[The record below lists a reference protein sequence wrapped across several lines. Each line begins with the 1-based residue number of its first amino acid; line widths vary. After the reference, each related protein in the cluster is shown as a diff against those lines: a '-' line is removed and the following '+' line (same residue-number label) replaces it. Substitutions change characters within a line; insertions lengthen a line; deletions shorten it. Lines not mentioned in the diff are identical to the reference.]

1 MIDVYDFINDETN
14 GWEELQNIENI
25 MKQDNPPYDD
35 YFYPSL

>member
-1 MIDVYDFINDETN
+1 MIDVYDFMLDENN

-25 MKQDNPPYDD
+25 IKQDNTLYDD